1 MKKNFLFVV
10 LFAALFTISCD
21 KDQKDDPIDDP
32 TEKEEY
38 VFYDVFHIWG
48 ASKDDVAA
56 YVDKM
61 GGWKK
66 DDELSTDTKIYYLR
80 SNSDTQMEYTFGK
93 DGLEGSGIT
102 YFCPT
107 KYFDTFKTDVST
119 KYGITEWK
127 EYPEMQGV
135 IWYNTSIKESSTN
148 LSIGW
153 SGSYG
158 IEYFYADFSY
168 DPFIF

>member
-1 MKKNFLFVV
+1 MKKNFFFVV

-21 KDQKDDPIDDP
+21 KEQKDDP
-32 TEKEEY
+32 KQKGY
-38 VFYDVFHIWG
+38 VFYDICHTWG
-48 ASKDDVAA
+48 ASKDEVAA

-66 DDELSTDTKIYYLR
+66 DNDLSTDSEIHYSRKG
-80 SNSDTQMEYTFGK
+80 SDTQMSYTFGK
-93 DGLEGSGIT
+93 DGLEESGIT
-102 YFCPT
+102 YYCPT
-107 KYFDTFKTDVST
+107 KYFDTFKTDIST

-135 IWYNTSIKESSTN
+135 TWYNTSIKESSTN

-158 IEYFYADFSY
+158 IDYFYADFSY
-168 DPFIF
+168 DPYIF